1 MNTHK
6 ITIEQTRLVEVSVK
20 ADTLKEAESLAM
32 DSIPHVF
39 QPEIKDSNMQY
50 VYGTAQVLP
59 PQSEFDV
66 DKTFTSTDGIISYI
80 KSQRDPFDCLFRYLK
95 HQSYWGE
102 LKLSS
107 EILAAATDII
117 EAQEG
122 LGY

>member
-20 ADTLKEAESLAM
+20 ADTLKEAESIAM

-59 PQSEFDV
+59 SQSEFDV

-102 LKLSS
+102 LKLCS
-107 EILAAATDII
+107 EILASARDII

>member
-20 ADTLKEAESLAM
+20 ADTLEEAESLAM

-39 QPEIKDSNMQY
+39 QPEINSNMQY
-50 VYGTAQVLP
+50 VYGTAQILP
-59 PQSEFDV
+59 SQSEFDV
-66 DKTFTSTDGIISYI
+66 DKTFTSVDGAISYI
-80 KSQRDPFDCLFRYLK
+80 KSQRDPFDCLFRYIK

-102 LKLSS
+102 LKLAS